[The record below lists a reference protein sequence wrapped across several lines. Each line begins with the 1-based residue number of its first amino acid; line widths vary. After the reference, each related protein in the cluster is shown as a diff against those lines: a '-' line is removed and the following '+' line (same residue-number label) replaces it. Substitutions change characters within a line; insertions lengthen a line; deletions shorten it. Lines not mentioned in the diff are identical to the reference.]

1 MSLMSQSIPYCLRC
15 GGAHD
20 TYSCVHS
27 AGNGVDSGPTKP
39 SNPKDV
45 MGSRKIDVGLVPDT
59 MVFCAATAFM
69 EGALKYGRYNWRI
82 SGVRASIYHAAL
94 KRHLAKWWNG
104 QSIDPVTQVHHL
116 DNAMACLAI
125 LRDAELY
132 DKFTDDRPPCPDP
145 DVMAE
150 MIDLCEGDVKHL
162 RELFKDHNP
171 TQFTIQSQ
179 TKGDIVK

>member
-1 MSLMSQSIPYCLRC
+1 MSNYHCDCGDKRC
-15 GGAHD
+15 PGGCC
-20 TYSCVHS
+20 TVPN
-27 AGNGVDSGPTKP
+27 GNGADTGPTKP
-39 SNPKDV
+39 SNPKDAIA
-45 MGSRKIDVGLVPDT
+45 SRKIDAGLVPDT
-59 MVFCAATAFM
+59 MVFCAATALL
-69 EGALKYGRYNWRI
+69 EGALKYGRYNWRVA
-82 SGVRASIYHAAL
+82 GASASVYHAAL

-145 DVMAE
+145 DAMAE

-162 RELFKDHNP
+162 KEVFKDHSP
-171 TQFTIQSQ
+171 HQFTI
-179 TKGDIVK
+179 GDTAK